1 MGGSLV
7 RRAPIR
13 RAPSPRA
20 PAHRSGDPARGR
32 QLGGELPPP
41 SPPPM
46 ASLSPTPFP
55 HPLLPP
61 PTKRTKS
68 QLPPTHSSNTSHPIV
83 SPDATLLF
91 FFLFIFI
98 SLLFFLFQMW
108 PFELHA
114 GVLRSAG
121 RGSLPLSAV
130 SAVRVDAR
138 VDAPMDARV
147 GGGTQREPR
156 RARPAELVLEV
167 FVFAHPPISPICRS
181 ALFPHLTI

>member
-1 MGGSLV
+1 
-7 RRAPIR
+7 
-13 RAPSPRA
+13 
-20 PAHRSGDPARGR
+20 
-32 QLGGELPPP
+32 
-41 SPPPM
+41 
-46 ASLSPTPFP
+46 
-55 HPLLPP
+55 
-61 PTKRTKS
+61 
-68 QLPPTHSSNTSHPIV
+68 
-83 SPDATLLF
+83 
-91 FFLFIFI
+91 
-98 SLLFFLFQMW
+98 MW

-167 FVFAHPPISPICRS
+167 FVFAHPPISPICRTP
-181 ALFPHLTI
+181 LFPYLTI